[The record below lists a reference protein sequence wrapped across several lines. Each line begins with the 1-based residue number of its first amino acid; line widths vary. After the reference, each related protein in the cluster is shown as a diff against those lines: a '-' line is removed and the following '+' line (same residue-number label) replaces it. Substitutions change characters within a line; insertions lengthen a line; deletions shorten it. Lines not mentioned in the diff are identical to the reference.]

1 MQKIKTIIIIL
12 LTGVL
17 FASCEKENGNG
28 QITTETRQLD
38 SFSKVESA
46 GAYSVYVNHDSKS
59 EIRIEAESNLIQYIR
74 TEVHNGILVIDNSQN
89 INPEFEI
96 KIYVKTPDINALFLS
111 GSGIIEADSLVGDNA
126 EVNISGSGIIDAK
139 IIADHVVIQNS
150 GSGLVAVEL
159 SDSTETIN
167 FLTSGSGAANLSGSA
182 NFGNFVISGSGNIN
196 ALDLIL
202 NELNATISGSGNMD
216 VNVIEF
222 LKVLI
227 SGSGSVFYT
236 GDPELDIT
244 ITGSGTVN
252 KLQIKF

>member
-1 MQKIKTIIIIL
+1 MMKRTKTIFAIIFFGMIL
-12 LTGVL
+12 S
-17 FASCEKENGNG
+17 ACEKNTGNG
-28 QITTETRQLD
+28 QITSETRQLD
-38 SFSKVESA
+38 SFSTVESA

-59 EIRIEAESNLIQYIR
+59 EVRIEAESNLIQYIR

-96 KIYVKTPDINALFLS
+96 KIYVKTPDIDALLLS

-126 EVNISGSGIIDAK
+126 EVIISGSGIIESR
-139 IIADHVVIQNS
+139 IIADHVVVQNS
-150 GSGLVAVEL
+150 GSGLLMLEFA
-159 SDSTETIN
+159 DSTESIH
-167 FLTSGSGAANLSGSA
+167 FSTSGSGAANLSGNA

-196 ALDLIL
+196 ALDLVL
-202 NELNATISGSGNMD
+202 NELNATISGSGNM
-216 VNVIEF
+216 NVKVIDF

-236 GDPELDIT
+236 GDPELDVT

-252 KLQIKF
+252 KL